1 MSNIAIHNRT
11 GQSVGEMPLRDD
23 LFSITPNKAV
33 LHEKIVAQLANR
45 RRGTA
50 ATKTR
55 AFVSGGGA
63 KPWRQKGTGRARV
76 GSNRSPLWVGGAVI
90 FGPQPRSYKQSFNKK
105 KTLVALRSALATR
118 MQEGAII
125 VLDKL
130 ELAEIKTKQIAE
142 LLKIFKVDGSALFT
156 MVNADPKIEKSI
168 RNLANTKLI
177 TVNNINVF
185 DLIKYDT
192 LIFSKDALEQ
202 IQSRLGQ
209 PV

>member
-1 MSNIAIHNRT
+1 MSLREDIFAI
-11 GQSVGEMPLRDD
+11 P
-23 LFSITPNKAV
+23 PNKKL
-33 LHEKIVAQLANR
+33 LHEKVVAQLANR

-105 KTLVALRSALATR
+105 KTQAALKSAFATR
-118 MQEGAII
+118 MQDGAII

-142 LLKIFKVDGSALFT
+142 LLKTFKVNGSALFT
-156 MVNADPKIEKSI
+156 TVNADPKVEKSI

-177 TVNNINVF
+177 TTNNINVL
-185 DLIKYDT
+185 DLLKYDT
-192 LIFSKDALEQ
+192 LIFSKDAFEE
-202 IQSRLGQ
+202 IQKRFGA
-209 PV
+209 PA